1 MLSWELHATFV
12 ELHPLRSITP
22 DQSGC
27 IVTDEVH
34 DSINNKRQRDTCQVH
49 PAPVNR
55 PDTSYHFTDPWPL
68 TWSSPT
74 RSRHQAAMMLVPKW
88 CYTT

>member
-1 MLSWELHATFV
+1 MRNIA
-12 ELHPLRSITP
+12 P

-34 DSINNKRQRDTCQVH
+34 DPISNKLCRGGSPPAARTPQLGPTLRAVSFPRVYSPRDC
-49 PAPVNR
+49 
-55 PDTSYHFTDPWPL
+55 
-68 TWSSPT
+68 SPRLGAHRT
-74 RSRHQAAMMLVPKW
+74 AIKLVPKW

>member
-34 DSINNKRQRDTCQVH
+34 DSINNKRQRGYMSG
-49 PAPVNR
+49 AP
-55 PDTSYHFTDPWPL
+55 
-68 TWSSPT
+68 SP
-74 RSRHQAAMMLVPKW
+74 R
-88 CYTT
+88 